1 MPASPGQCLLCVLV
15 LDPQDRPGNEAPR
28 VLLAPF
34 KVEETEAQG
43 EYKAPCL
50 SRKGRALLMLMC
62 QLDFTTQTVATLPQ
76 SPRGSHRALLCPKVD
91 FSDVIENRQRFPA
104 GSSCRDGDAEGL
116 VLELWGSEQRPLSV
130 QRKERGRRG
139 ERPASAHQLP
149 DP

>member
-1 MPASPGQCLLCVLV
+1 MPASPGQRLLCVLV

-34 KVEETEAQG
+34 KVEETEAQR
-43 EYKAPCL
+43 EYKVPCP
-50 SRKGRALLMLMC
+50 SRKGQALLMLIC
-62 QLDFTTQTVATLPQ
+62 QLDFTTQTFAILLQ
-76 SPRGSHRALLCPKVD
+76 SPRGSHCALLCPKVD

-116 VLELWGSEQRPLSV
+116 ILKLWGSEQRPLSV